1 MGADTTNEAAMPAGP
16 EEPRRERQ
24 RKRRRWLVTI
34 GGLPSRRAYK
44 YVPAFRKIAL
54 VQEPCALPPADPDVF
69 PRKRDAMRA
78 MRRTIAFNRFIMGK
92 LALCGD
98 WLIRKTPGIER
109 FTKPMF
115 VEIRSVTQVETGR
128 GWLREGN
135 FHA

>member
-24 RKRRRWLVTI
+24 RKRRHWLVTI

-78 MRRTIAFNRFIMGK
+78 MRRTIAFNMRLKFRDWDRRF
-92 LALCGD
+92 CHS
-98 WLIRKTPGIER
+98 
-109 FTKPMF
+109 
-115 VEIRSVTQVETGR
+115 EISRWSR
-128 GWLREGN
+128 
-135 FHA
+135 